1 MAKEKL
7 GTGEILS
14 AFFDDGV
21 YTPLLASGTV
31 EAAHGCAGGQ
41 PVYAV
46 CQNGGALTVKD
57 VEKQIKVLEMACLT
71 GNPVVT
77 FYDAAGAK
85 LDEGLDVL
93 TAASRLNAAIAK
105 ASGVVPQVAVVVG
118 VCGATAALAA
128 ASADVCIMAE
138 GAELFF
144 TAPFTSAAHGD
155 KLPGAGSAAF
165 AAKAGVAALTA
176 KDAAEAAA
184 LAARVVTLLPGNNL
198 AGPSVFEFE
207 APSTAPDFAKYD
219 AEKAVAAL
227 VDEGS
232 AIELFSAFGK
242 NVYTA
247 LATVNG
253 NAVGVVATRPEGL
266 CRVCVDKAARL
277 VRLCDAFSIP
287 VVTVVNSEGFVPSAS
302 EDEAGGI
309 RAAARLAGTY
319 ADATTAKVALLAGKA
334 VGPVYTA
341 LANADLR
348 LAVTGCTVSALDP
361 MAAARV
367 LYKEELEAS
376 DNLAAATA
384 AKAAQYAA
392 NECSAQAAVAAG
404 AADLAVDAAVA
415 RAALV
420 NALDILASKRVQRL
434 PKKHGNMAL

>member
-14 AFFDDGV
+14 TFFDDGV
-21 YTPLLASGTV
+21 YTPLLASGAV

-57 VEKQIKVLEMACLT
+57 VEKQIKVLEMAALT

-77 FYDAAGAK
+77 FYDSVGAK
-85 LDEGLDVL
+85 LEEGLDVL

-105 ASGVVPQVAVVVG
+105 VSGVVPQVAVVVG
-118 VCGATAALAA
+118 VCGASAALAA

-155 KLPGAGSAAF
+155 KPAGAGSAEF

-176 KDAAEAAA
+176 KTAAEAVA
-184 LAARVVTLLPGNNL
+184 LAARIVTLLPGNNL

-207 APSTAPDFAKYD
+207 APAELPDLVKYD
-219 AEKAVAAL
+219 AAQIVKSL

-232 AIELFSAFGK
+232 AIELFSAFGG

-247 LATVNG
+247 LATVGG
-253 NAVGVVATRPEGL
+253 NAVGVVATQPAEL
-266 CRVCVDKAARL
+266 CRACVDKAARL

-302 EDEAGGI
+302 EDQAGGL

-319 ADATTAKVALLAGKA
+319 ADATTARVALLMGKA

-348 LAVTGCTVSALDP
+348 LAVTGCTVSALEP
-361 MAAARV
+361 LAATRV
-367 LYKEELEAS
+367 LFKDKLEQT
-376 DNLAAATA
+376 DNLSAATSA
-384 AKAAQYAA
+384 TAVQYAA
-392 NECSAQAAVAAG
+392 QHCSAAAAVAAG
-404 AADLAVDAAVA
+404 AADLQVDAAGA

-420 NALDILASKRVQRL
+420 NALDILASKRAQRL

>member
-14 AFFDDGV
+14 TFFDDGV

-57 VEKQIKVLEMACLT
+57 VEKQIKVLEMAALT

-93 TAASRLNAAIAK
+93 TAASRLNTAIAK
-105 ASGVVPQVAVVVG
+105 VSGVVPQVAVVVG

-155 KLPGAGSAAF
+155 KLPGAGSADF

-207 APSTAPDFAKYD
+207 APSAAPDFAKYD

-232 AIELFSAFGK
+232 AIELFGAFGK

-253 NAVGVVATRPEGL
+253 NAVGVVATKPEGL
-266 CRVCVDKAARL
+266 CRGLQHPRGDRGQQRGLRAQRQ
-277 VRLCDAFSIP
+277 RGRSRRHP
-287 VVTVVNSEGFVPSAS
+287 RRRPSGRYIRRCHHRQGGP
-302 EDEAGGI
+302 AGGQG
-309 RAAARLAGTY
+309 RGPCLHRPCQRRPAPGRHRLHRVRSGPAGRRP
-319 ADATTAKVALLAGKA
+319 GA
-334 VGPVYTA
+334 V
-341 LANADLR
+341 
-348 LAVTGCTVSALDP
+348 
-361 MAAARV
+361 
-367 LYKEELEAS
+367 
-376 DNLAAATA
+376 
-384 AKAAQYAA
+384 
-392 NECSAQAAVAAG
+392 
-404 AADLAVDAAVA
+404 
-415 RAALV
+415 
-420 NALDILASKRVQRL
+420 
-434 PKKHGNMAL
+434 

>member
-31 EAAHGCAGGQ
+31 EVAHGCAGGQ

-57 VEKQIKVLEMACLT
+57 VEKQIKALEMACLT

-155 KLPGAGSAAF
+155 KLPGAGSAGF

-207 APSTAPDFAKYD
+207 APSAAPDFAKYD

-227 VDEGS
+227 VDESS
-232 AIELFSAFGK
+232 AIDASAFGK

-287 VVTVVNSEGFVPSAS
+287 VTVVNSEGFVPSAS

-319 ADATTAKVALLAGKA
+319 ADATTAKVVLLAGKA

-348 LAVTGCTVSALDP
+348 LAVAGCTVSALDP

-404 AADLAVDAAVA
+404 AADLAVDAAGA
-415 RAALV
+415 RAALA
-420 NALDILASKRVQRL
+420 NALDILASKRAQRL

>member
-14 AFFDDGV
+14 KFFDDGA
-21 YTPLLASGTV
+21 YTPLLASGAV
-31 EAAHGCAGGQ
+31 EVAHGCAGGQ

-46 CQNGGALTVKD
+46 CQNGGPLTVKD
-57 VEKQIKVLEMACLT
+57 VEKQIKALEMASLT

-77 FYDAAGAK
+77 FYDSVGAK
-85 LDEGLDVL
+85 LEEGLDVL

-105 ASGVVPQVAVVVG
+105 VSGVVPQVAVVVG
-118 VCGATAALAA
+118 VCGASAALAA

-138 GAELFF
+138 DAELFF

-155 KLPGAGSAAF
+155 KLEGAGSAAF
-165 AAKAGVAALTA
+165 AARAGVAALTA

-207 APSTAPDFAKYD
+207 APAELPDLVKYN
-219 AEKAVAAL
+219 AAQVVKSL
-227 VDEGS
+227 VDADS
-232 AIELFSAFGK
+232 VVELFSSFGE

-253 NAVGVVATRPEGL
+253 NAVGVVATDPAGL
-266 CRVCVDKAARL
+266 CRACVDKAARL

-287 VVTVVNSEGFVPSAS
+287 VVTVVNSEGFVPSTS
-302 EDEAGGI
+302 EDQAGGI

-319 ADATTAKVALLAGKA
+319 ADATTAKVALLMGKA

-361 MAAARV
+361 IAAVRV
-367 LYKEELEAS
+367 LYKDKLEQT
-376 DNLAAATA
+376 DNLSAATSA
-384 AKAAQYAA
+384 TAVQYAA
-392 NECSAQAAVAAG
+392 QHCSAAAAVAAG
-404 AADLAVDAAVA
+404 AADLAVDPAGA

-420 NALDILASKRVQRL
+420 NALDILASKRAQRL